1 LDLPESYIVGSTG
14 AGDSFCAG
22 VLYGL
27 YRGWSYEK
35 TLRFAACAGAMNLS
49 DLTTT
54 GGIRPWKEVFEME
67 EKFPYR
73 RLP

>member
-1 LDLPESYIVGSTG
+1 VGSTR

-22 VLYGL
+22 VIYGL
-27 YRGWSYEK
+27 SKGWCPEK
-35 TLRFAACAGAMNLS
+35 TLRFASCAGVMNLS

-54 GGIRPWKEVFEME
+54 GGIRPWAEVLGME
-67 EKFPYR
+67 GKFRYR